1 MHCEGHVGAA
11 LLAYAPVGIWL
22 GGAGHEQLAVVG
34 AATMIALATVPD
46 WDKGLP
52 FLAHRGI
59 THTVP
64 FALGLGAVVGSAGV
78 AVPALGP
85 PLVVGTVG
93 FLLGTLSVLVH
104 VAVDA
109 LTPMG
114 VRPFWPLSGRR
125 YSLALVRSANP
136 LANYLLFALG
146 VAASLAA
153 LWLG

>member
-1 MHCEGHVGAA
+1 MHWEGHVGAA
-11 LLAYAPVGIWL
+11 LLAYTPVGIWL
-22 GGAGHEQLAVVG
+22 GGACHELLAVVG
-34 AATMIALATVPD
+34 AVTMIALATVPD
-46 WDKGLP
+46 WDQQIP
-52 FLAHRGI
+52 FLAHRGV

-78 AVPALGP
+78 TVPALGP

-93 FLLGTLSVLVH
+93 FLLGALSVLVH

-125 YSLALVRSANP
+125 YSLGIVRSANP
-136 LANYLLFALG
+136 LANYVLFGLG
-146 VAASLAA
+146 VGVSLAA